1 MRLTPEISQFI
12 REHQHDD
19 VRALALQAKKYPGID
34 MPFAIKQI
42 AGRQAAQHKIPSWYA
57 NESIVYPL
65 HISLEQCSSVVTA
78 KYKARLLTGETLVDL
93 TGGFG
98 VDCAFLSAGFQKAT
112 YVERQKELCEIAT
125 HNFKALGLSHIII
138 QNADSVEALNETSPV
153 DCIFIDPARRN
164 EHGGKTVLVSDCEPD
179 VEALESLLLQKA
191 KRVMIKLSPML
202 DLTLALRSLP
212 YTYEVHVVS
221 VQNECKELLLLLKQ
235 SNKEVD
241 SKEISI
247 HCTNFTNSGV
257 QDYVFTQAEEISA
270 VAGYANE
277 VDTYLYEPN
286 ASVLK
291 AGAFRS
297 VATHFGLKKLH
308 PNSHLYTSDQ
318 LVVDFPGRYFKVDAV
333 GSLKDKELLAGLSQA
348 NITIR
353 NFPLSVAELRKRTK
367 LKDGG
372 EIYLF
377 ATTLNSDKKVLIRC
391 RKQARCTD

>member
-1 MRLTPEISQFI
+1 LHLTPEIQQFI

-57 NESIVYPL
+57 NEGIVYPL
-65 HISLEQCSSVVTA
+65 HISLEQCSSEVTA
-78 KYKARLLTGETLVDL
+78 QYKARLLTGETLVDL

-125 HNFKALGLSHIII
+125 HNFKALGLSHITI

-179 VEALESLLLQKA
+179 VEALEELLLQKA

-212 YTYEVHVVS
+212 HTYEVHVVS

-372 EIYLF
+372 ETYLF

-391 RKQARCTD
+391 RKQARCED

>member
-1 MRLTPEISQFI
+1 MHLTPEIRQFI

-65 HISLEQCSSVVTA
+65 HISLEQCSSEVTA
-78 KYKARLLTGETLVDL
+78 KYKAGLLTGETLVDL

-125 HNFKALGLSHIII
+125 HNFKALGLSHITI

-179 VEALESLLLQKA
+179 VEALEELLLQKA

-212 YTYEVHVVS
+212 HTYEVHVVS

-235 SNKEVD
+235 SDKEVD

-270 VAGYANE
+270 LTGYANE

-297 VATHFGLKKLH
+297 VTTHFGLKKLH

-318 LVVDFPGRYFKVDAV
+318 LVVDFPGRCFKVDAL

-391 RKQARCTD
+391 RKQSF